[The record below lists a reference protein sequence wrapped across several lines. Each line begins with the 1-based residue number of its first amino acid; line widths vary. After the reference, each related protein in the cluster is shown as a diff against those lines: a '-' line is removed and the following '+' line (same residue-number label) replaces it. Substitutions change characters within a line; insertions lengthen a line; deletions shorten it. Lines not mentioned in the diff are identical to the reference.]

1 MEFLRRLQQQ
11 LRQIWQGL
19 NRTRR
24 ILLVVLIVLLAAL
37 IGGVAYWA
45 NTPEYRVL
53 YSGLAPEDAA
63 AVTSRLTALTIPYRL
78 SANGTTISINAEQ
91 LPQTR
96 IDLAAE
102 GLPSKGTGK
111 GFELFDESSPLGM
124 TPFLQHV
131 NYLRAQ
137 QAELAR
143 TIQHLEPISQARV
156 HIVQPEP
163 SPFIRDQK
171 PPTASVVITLK
182 PAYTLS
188 RSMAKGIVALV
199 ARSVEGLTQENVTLL
214 DNVGHILSD
223 AHAGDG
229 QVPGSQLEYRHDIEN
244 SLAYK
249 AEQMLAQLLGP
260 GRAIVRITADVNF
273 RQVSETR
280 ETYSPDDKVVTAET
294 VTSVKT
300 TGAAPGPRG
309 IAGATSNATVRGAV
323 APAAGTEGKGAT
335 SSEDTT
341 DTKYAVSK
349 TVQKIEDAVGSVQRL
364 TVAAMID
371 LSGPADSG
379 QGTPVM
385 TLKEA
390 EEIIK
395 RAVGF
400 KTGRD
405 DIQVADV
412 KLASASQLTEAQAE
426 YEQAQR
432 WQYYINLV
440 RNSSLGVAALVAL
453 VLGILLLRRLRPEPA
468 LTPAAAAPA
477 PSERTRRIE
486 ELAREAQLD
495 PERVARVLEAWL
507 GTPRPAP
514 RERAAA

>member
-1 MEFLRRLQQQ
+1 MDFFRRLLQQ
-11 LRQIWQGL
+11 LRETWQGL
-19 NRTRR
+19 TLSRR
-24 ILLVVLIVLLAAL
+24 ILLVALVVLCVAV

-45 NTPEYRVL
+45 GQPEYRVL
-53 YSGLAPEDAA
+53 YSGLAPEDAS
-63 AVTSRLTALTIPYRL
+63 AVTTRLTALNIPYKL

-91 LPQTR
+91 IPQTR

-102 GLPSKGTGK
+102 GLPTKGSGK
-111 GFELFDESSPLGM
+111 GFELFDDASPLGM

-143 TIQHLEPISQARV
+143 TIQHLEPIAQARV

-182 PAYTLS
+182 PGVALS
-188 RSMAKGIVALV
+188 HSMAKGIVALV
-199 ARSVEGLTQENVTLL
+199 ARSVEGLTPDNVTLL
-214 DNVGHILSD
+214 DNSGHILSD
-223 AHAGDG
+223 ARGDEG
-229 QVPGSQLEYRHDIEN
+229 KVPGTQLEYRHEIEN
-244 SLAYK
+244 SLAFK

-260 GRAIVRITADVNF
+260 GRAIVRVSADVNF

-300 TGAAPGPRG
+300 SGAAPGPRG
-309 IAGATSNATVRGAV
+309 IAGATSNATVRGAA
-323 APAAGTEGKGAT
+323 APATATEGKASS
-335 SSEDTT
+335 SSEDIT

-349 TVQKIEDAVGSVQRL
+349 TVQKIEDAVGTIQRL

-371 LSGPADSG
+371 LSSGTESG
-379 QGTPVM
+379 QGTPVI
-385 TLKEA
+385 TVKDA

-412 KLASASQLTEAQAE
+412 RLASAAQETEAQAE
-426 YEQAQR
+426 YDQAQR
-432 WQYYINLV
+432 WQYYVNLV
-440 RNSSLGVAALVAL
+440 RNGSLGVAALVAL
-453 VLGILLLRRLRPEPA
+453 VLGFLLLRSLRPA
-468 LTPAAAAPA
+468 RAPAALP
-477 PSERTRRIE
+477 PVPPERTQRLE
-486 ELAREAQLD
+486 NLAREVQQD
-495 PERVARVLEAWL
+495 PDRLARLLEAWL
-507 GTPRPAP
+507 GPPPAQP
-514 RERAAA
+514 GPRAAP